1 MLVLQ
6 VVVASNVC
14 LLYAPSGYLLLNTIV
29 ESLNNIGLRYD
40 RLNLEF
46 NQDLLFI
53 FFKSLL

>member
-6 VVVASNVC
+6 VVVDA
-14 LLYAPSGYLLLNTIV
+14 YAPSGYLLLNTLIV
-29 ESLNNIGLRYD
+29 SLSNIRLRYD

-53 FFKSLL
+53 FF

>member
-6 VVVASNVC
+6 AVVASNDH
-14 LLYAPSGYLLLNTIV
+14 LLYTPSGYLLLNTFV
-29 ESLNNIGLRYD
+29 ESLGNIRLRYD

-53 FFKSLL
+53 FF